1 MPAGSSQ
8 RSTHLTG
15 GRTAGLELPGA
26 SASSPSANLLFR
38 FPPPTP
44 AGAPGAGCYPAREL
58 AVTPQVRLNSLQSG
72 REMLLWYSKHTLKA
86 KIKIQSNTRQQ
97 HSLSPLVRRWITR
110 TPQTACWCVTKP
122 NITLPCD
129 PAATLL
135 GVFPKELKRVHTE
148 SARGGDSSLIRHCQ
162 NLERPRRLDGWD
174 SRGPPRQWRIRHPQR
189 DSCPATNSC
198 GGLGCARLSEG
209 AHRRGLHT
217 ACFRPRGVPGKG
229 QLWTVKGQRLSGPW
243 AREGGTGGA
252 QGTVGPRNHCAV
264 LPRWARD
271 TTHLSKPTDPA
282 PPGLSLTCTMDSG

>member
-1 MPAGSSQ
+1 MTAP
-8 RSTHLTG
+8 TG
-15 GRTAGLELPGA
+15 GRDAHTPRSG
-26 SASSPSANLLFR
+26 SPQRLFR
-38 FPPPTP
+38 QRN
-44 AGAPGAGCYPAREL
+44 PGPLQEGGLR
-58 AVTPQVRLNSLQSG
+58 VR
-72 REMLLWYSKHTLKA
+72 
-86 KIKIQSNTRQQ
+86 RQQ
-97 HSLSPLVRRWITR
+97 KPDAPFLMPLQLLVARGRRLHATTWLG
-110 TPQTACWCVTKP
+110 A
-122 NITLPCD
+122 D
-129 PAATLL
+129 PEATLL

-282 PPGLSLTCTMDSG
+282 PPGLSLTCSVVWATLTRQRGSISLTDVNSGRLRPGSLGTLYLPFPSVLL